1 MVCEWGSSA
10 VTWVWPL
17 NYRKKYPR
25 AVSSVGSERLVYTQ
39 EVTGSNPVPP
49 IDKRGPDWRGY
60 SSQRTLHRGIVNHRL
75 DETRDLMREALQVTT
90 WIRRFIRWRLKF
102 RRRFLGDRAADRIL
116 SFWGKIFGQRFVDW
130 IKDIESSGD
139 KT

>member
-1 MVCEWGSSA
+1 LRKVGNKRSFGLGVFRSESIGSIL
-10 VTWVWPL
+10 V
-17 NYRKKYPR
+17 PR
-25 AVSSVGSERLVYTQ
+25 LAHWQ
-39 EVTGSNPVPP
+39 
-49 IDKRGPDWRGY
+49 GY

-75 DETRDLMREALQVTT
+75 DETRELMREALQVTT

-102 RRRFLGDRAADRIL
+102 RRRLLGDRAADRIL

>member
-1 MVCEWGSSA
+1 MTALATQACTHA
-10 VTWVWPL
+10 L
-17 NYRKKYPR
+17 D
-25 AVSSVGSERLVYTQ
+25 RLQ
-39 EVTGSNPVPP
+39 RLHRHPP
-49 IDKRGPDWRGY
+49 WRGY

-75 DETRDLMREALQVTT
+75 GETRELMREALQVTT

-130 IKDIESSGD
+130 IKDIESSGEARL
-139 KT
+139 